1 MADVLTFKFIGGPVD
16 NQSDAEVLFLE
27 LGKAAAAWARL
38 EQQVEAILLHV
49 NKRGFSE
56 DLFCEHPFSFT
67 KKLSIL
73 KPWFK
78 KHEALLQFK
87 EPLLEIVSKLWALA
101 DERNL
106 YLHSVLESFDSQ
118 SNKAIFHRIL
128 PKGNDEFMLVMNEV
142 PLEKISSFVE
152 VVNLTNRYLWSVS
165 QHLFTPE
172 AISRLTKQ

>member
-1 MADVLTFKFIGGPVD
+1 MSDVLTFKFIGGPVD
-16 NQSDAEVLFLE
+16 NQSGAEGLFLE
-27 LGKAAAAWARL
+27 LGRAAAAWARL

-49 NKRGFSE
+49 NKREFSE
-56 DLFCEHPFSFT
+56 DLFCEHPVSFT

-78 KHEALLQFK
+78 KHEALLQYN
-87 EPLLEIVSKLWALA
+87 EPFLEIASKLWALA

-118 SNKAIFHRIL
+118 SNKSIFHRIL
-128 PKGNDEFMLVMNEV
+128 PKGHDEFKLVMSEV
-142 PLEKISSFVE
+142 PLENISSFAE

-165 QHLFTPE
+165 QDLFTPA
-172 AISRLTKQ
+172 AISRLAKP